1 MLRQDRHQAEDQR
14 QFAVVAAGE
23 VEAHGAR
30 IETLGLADLGIIGAV
45 IGPAVIAQQLPGEHD
60 VVGRDRRAV
69 GKMRRGV
76 EPERDV
82 APRVVGL
89 DRAREQAVE
98 REGLVIAA
106 RHQTF
111 EHVAADRLHGEAL
124 DDERIEAVER
134 AEHALH
140 QRSALGR
147 VGIGVGRGDKILRHG
162 RGAMHGDGV
171 GGRVGRGRRHQGEHG
186 DRGAQAERETGHGA
200 DVRN

>member
-1 MLRQDRHQAEDQR
+1 MLLPGIDGGHHIRPAADRLRQRRVLEGRDIDGVLRQDRHQAEDQR

-30 IETLGLADLGIIGAV
+30 IETLGLADLGVIGAV
-45 IGPAVIAQQLPGEHD
+45 IGPAVIAQQLPGKHD
-60 VVGRDRRAV
+60 VVGRHRRAV
-69 GKMRRGV
+69 GKMRRGI

-106 RHQTF
+106 RHQAF

-140 QRSALGR
+140 QPARPLGAS
-147 VGIGVGRGDKILRHG
+147 GL
-162 RGAMHGDGV
+162 A
-171 GGRVGRGRRHQGEHG
+171 
-186 DRGAQAERETGHGA
+186 
-200 DVRN
+200 